1 MSKTTD
7 MILLCI
13 GMSCIFAAAFLRR
26 VRLLR
31 NLIKRRSPTTPAFS
45 PKAGRRPKR
54 FNFVVYTV
62 SYLVTFLVVYV
73 LIRWT
78 LSSIAHRR

>member
-7 MILLCI
+7 TVLLCI
-13 GMSCIFAAAFLRR
+13 GLACIMAAALLRR

-31 NLIKRRSPTTPAFS
+31 YIIKRRSPTTPAFS
-45 PKAGRRPKR
+45 PKVRRRPKR
-54 FNFVVYTV
+54 FNFIVYTV
-62 SYLVTFLVVYV
+62 SYLVTFTVVYV